1 MSYVRYEVENIL
13 RLFAVL
19 FFMFATL
26 RPSKDGRLNSDWST
40 SGRMLDLTQ
49 DAITQTLLLFLPS
62 EHPIL
67 LLIGVVLLS
76 SNGNGET

>member
-1 MSYVRYEVENIL
+1 
-13 RLFAVL
+13 
-19 FFMFATL
+19 MFATL
-26 RPSKDGRLNSDWST
+26 RLSKDGRLNSDWST

-49 DAITQTLLLFLPS
+49 DVITQTLLLFLPS